1 MNAMD
6 QGYIRSVVLNR
17 SVVPSFERYPFDL
30 PFIPFLSK
38 LPLHPRV
45 TFFVGENGMGKSTLL
60 EAMAVAWGFNPEGGS
75 RNFNFSTRASHSELG
90 DYLKLVKGTKRPKG
104 GYFLRAESFFT
115 MASEI
120 EHLDEDPDD
129 GPKIIDAYGG
139 RSLHEQSHGQ
149 SFFALFLN
157 RLGGHGLYMLDEPEA
172 ALSPNRQLAFLRRLH
187 DLTQDGSQFV
197 IATHS
202 PIILAYPNSV
212 IIEFTENGL
221 AVKKYDELAHVQL
234 TKTFLDN
241 PERMMRMLFE

>member
-1 MNAMD
+1 
-6 QGYIRSVVLNR
+6 
-17 SVVPSFERYPFDL
+17 
-30 PFIPFLSK
+30 
-38 LPLHPRV
+38 
-45 TFFVGENGMGKSTLL
+45 
-60 EAMAVAWGFNPEGGS
+60 
-75 RNFNFSTRASHSELG
+75 
-90 DYLKLVKGTKRPKG
+90 
-104 GYFLRAESFFT
+104 
-115 MASEI
+115 
-120 EHLDEDPDD
+120 
-129 GPKIIDAYGG
+129 
-139 RSLHEQSHGQ
+139 
-149 SFFALFLN
+149 
-157 RLGGHGLYMLDEPEA
+157 MLDEPEA